1 MLLTPNRKKL
11 TMKLLMLTP
20 YLPYPLLTG
29 GQTRSYNLIKRLS
42 ALGHEITLFSLIKID
57 AERKYVGELEK
68 FCKEVQVFRRSE
80 KPWTLSN
87 IIKTGFSFY
96 PFLVVRNWATGERNA
111 IARKIKDEKFDLIH
125 AETFY
130 VMPHIPK
137 TKIPI
142 LLVEQTIEYLVY
154 RHYAES
160 FPNIFLRPF
169 LFFDV
174 LKMKYW
180 EKKFWNQ
187 ANKVAAMSKED
198 KQIMLSQ
205 LPNLDVGIVP
215 NGVDSNFFGKPVA
228 SRSKIPIIL
237 YLGNFTW
244 LQNREAVKILIDKV
258 WPKIKV
264 SIPLAKLW
272 IIGKDAQKF
281 FPELAIDDIRV
292 EEVADVR
299 KIYQEASILVAPIYG
314 GGGTRYKN
322 FEAFAS
328 GLPVVTTSIGIGG
341 IDAKD
346 GEEVLV
352 RDKPDEIARAAIE
365 LLSNPQLAKKIAENA
380 KSLVKEKFDWDPIA
394 KNLSRIYEQLGKN

>member
-1 MLLTPNRKKL
+1 
-11 TMKLLMLTP
+11 MKLLMLTP

-42 ALGHEITLFSLIKID
+42 SLGHEITLFSLIKID
-57 AERKYVGELEK
+57 EERKYVGELEK
-68 FCKEVQVFRRSE
+68 FCKEVQVFQRSE
-80 KPWTLSN
+80 KPWTIGN
-87 IIKTGFSFY
+87 ILKTGFSFY
-96 PFLVVRNWATGERNA
+96 PFLVVRNWAKGEKSA
-111 IARKIKDEKFDLIH
+111 IEKKLKGKKFDLIH

-160 FPNIFLRPF
+160 YPNLFLRPF
-169 LFFDV
+169 LYFDV

-180 EKKFWNQ
+180 EKKFWSR

-205 LPNLDVGIVP
+205 LPNLDVDIVP
-215 NGVDSNFFGKPVA
+215 NGVDSNFFGKSVA
-228 SRSKIPIIL
+228 NRSELPIIL

-244 LQNREAVKILIDKV
+244 LQNREAVKILIEKV
-258 WPKIKV
+258 WSKIKS
-264 SIPLAKLW
+264 SIPMVKLW
-272 IIGKDAQKF
+272 IIGKDARKF
-281 FPELAIDDIRV
+281 FPDLSANDIRV

-299 KIYQEASILVAPIYG
+299 KIYQEASVLVAPIYG

-352 RDKPDEIARAAIE
+352 RDKPEEISEAAIE
-365 LLSNPQLAKKIAENA
+365 LLNNPKLAKKIADNA
-380 KSLVKEKFDWDPIA
+380 KRLVKEKFDWDPIA
-394 KNLSRIYEQLGKN
+394 RNLSRIYEQLGKA